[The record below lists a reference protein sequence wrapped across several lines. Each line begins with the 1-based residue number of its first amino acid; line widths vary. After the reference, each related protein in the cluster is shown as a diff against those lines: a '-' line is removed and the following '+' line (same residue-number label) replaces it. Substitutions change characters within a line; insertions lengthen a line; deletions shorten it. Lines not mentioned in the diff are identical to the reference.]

1 MIEVAAR
8 RLKLPLGNGEFM
20 WVRED
25 EIAHVLPYNDRGKC
39 DVVFR
44 TAHYVTERA
53 DGTVIP
59 QSSVTV
65 QDTADN
71 VIDACLRA
79 QR

>member
-8 RLKLPLGNGEFM
+8 RLKLPLGNDEFM
-20 WVRED
+20 WSRED

-39 DVVFR
+39 DVLFR
-44 TAHYVTERA
+44 TAHYVPA
-53 DGTVIP
+53 DGTVIS
-59 QSSVTV
+59 QTCVTV

-79 QR
+79 QQ

>member
-20 WVRED
+20 WSRED
-25 EIAHVLPYNDRGKC
+25 EIAHVIQYDSNGNC

-44 TAHYVTERA
+44 
-53 DGTVIP
+53 IP
-59 QSSVTV
+59 KSSITV

-71 VIDACLRA
+71 VIEACLRA

>member
-25 EIAHVLPYNDRGKC
+25 EIAHFLPYNDPNSC

-44 TAHYVTERA
+44 TSYRMTESA
-53 DGTVIP
+53 NGTAIP
-59 QSSVTV
+59 HLSVTV
-65 QDTADN
+65 HDAADD
-71 VIDACLRA
+71 VIEACLRA